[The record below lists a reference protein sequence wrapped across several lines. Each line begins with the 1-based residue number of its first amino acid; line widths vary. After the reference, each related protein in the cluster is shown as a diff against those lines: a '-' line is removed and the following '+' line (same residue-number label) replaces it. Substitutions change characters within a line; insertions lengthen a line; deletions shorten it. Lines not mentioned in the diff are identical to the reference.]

1 MGSGRKTIE
10 PRDKAH
16 KRADSGVVV
25 GKGARMRSLIAGV
38 GEGCRREVFW

>member
-25 GKGARMRSLIAGV
+25 GNGARMRSSI
-38 GEGCRREVFW
+38 EGCRWGL